1 LQEQRT
7 NLVNDQE
14 EKQETLDHLIEDK
27 NYLFNVLIPKS
38 TELDNLYTQL
48 ENLNNQLTT
57 VSTAREK
64 ADSDLKLLTE
74 SLTANQNIK

>member
-57 VSTAREK
+57 VSTAF
-64 ADSDLKLLTE
+64 APLLAAC
-74 SLTANQNIK
+74 LAIAVFKK

>member
-1 LQEQRT
+1 MQEQRT